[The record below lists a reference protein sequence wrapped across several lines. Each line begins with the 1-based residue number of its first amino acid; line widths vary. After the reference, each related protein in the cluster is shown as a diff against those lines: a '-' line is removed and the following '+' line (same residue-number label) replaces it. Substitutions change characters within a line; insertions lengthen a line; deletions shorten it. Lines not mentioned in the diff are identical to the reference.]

1 MGGLFQITLFTYSQ
15 QGRKSD
21 PQTPDFGEVFGFKI
35 VPRSRK
41 SGFEIDTKIRS
52 IFNRFFIDLGSIWEP
67 TGLKIAYFSLNFAL
81 GVALG
86 PSWRQEGAQSA
97 PRQLQRSIFQ
107 EFGIILGSILE
118 EISKI
123 SKRVFNTPS
132 TRMSHLMLTF
142 SSPLKRQAFSS
153 QLQFSVFWHGGGFSR
168 VAHWIYI
175 YIYKTRYEI
184 RYKI

>member
-21 PQTPDFGEVFGFKI
+21 PRTSDFGGFLDSKSCQDQEK
-35 VPRSRK
+35 VPLKSLQK
-41 SGFEIDTKIRS
+41 SGRFS
-52 IFNRFFIDLGSIWEP
+52 IRFFIDLGSILEP
-67 TGLKIAYFSLNFAL
+67 TGHPKIVYFSSNFAL

-123 SKRVFNTPS
+123 SKRVFNTTS
-132 TRMSHLMLTF
+132 TRMSHSMLTF

-175 YIYKTRYEI
+175 YIYIYMCVI
-184 RYKI
+184 N